1 MRVWAGIA
9 AAAALAACEPGD
21 PAVALEQNL
30 RICEGGG
37 HADAR
42 LTACTAVIAS
52 SAADPAQRAA
62 ALVQRGMLRA
72 ELGQDARAVADFGRA
87 LRLDAENAEA
97 YSERGLV
104 HQQRGAF
111 DRALRDYEAALSI
124 DPYHSLA
131 AYRRQQAVEGRVT
144 AVLSQIDRLTEIIA
158 SEPEN
163 GAALNNRCWLRAIN
177 DQDLTAALADCDRAL
192 ALDPRHGAA
201 LDSRGLVHLKRG
213 DFNAALA
220 DYEAALALEPARGH
234 YLYGRGLAR
243 LRLGQVELG
252 RADLAAAEIAEPG
265 VTQAY
270 TEYGALPAVALAM
283 APDKTPA
290 AEP

>member
-1 MRVWAGIA
+1 MRVWAGMAVA
-9 AAAALAACEPGD
+9 AGLAACAPDDPAAAL
-21 PAVALEQNL
+21 VQNL
-30 RICEGGG
+30 RVCEAGAF
-37 HADAR
+37 ADAR
-42 LTACTAVIAS
+42 LTACSAVIAS
-52 SAADPAQRAA
+52 SAADPEQRAA
-62 ALVQRGMLRA
+62 ALVHRGVLRA
-72 ELGQDARAVADFGRA
+72 ELGQHARAVADFGRA

-111 DRALRDYEAALSI
+111 DRALRDYEEALRL

-144 AVLSQIDRLTEIIA
+144 AFLSQIDQLTEIIA

-213 DFNAALA
+213 DFSAALA
-220 DYEAALALEPARGH
+220 DYEAALALEPERGH

-243 LRLGQVELG
+243 LRLGQFELG
-252 RADLAAAEIAEPG
+252 QSDLAAAELSEPG
-265 VTQAY
+265 VAQAY
-270 TEYGALPAVALAM
+270 AAYGAMPDVAPATAPGMAVAAK
-283 APDKTPA
+283 P
-290 AEP
+290 